1 MIPKSITR
9 AVWLVATLVA
19 FAATSLAQGQTQ
31 PIDGIDARADTAA
44 LGRQLGD
51 SDPLV
56 RQRAAEALARLAA
69 TDQKKLIEGYYLQE
83 KNKQVRLALEWAL
96 YRTGKNET
104 LFRIVR
110 DLDSG
115 RHDQALAYLTQV
127 DSPGVLYPFLKRQD
141 NKARVTVGLLEAL
154 AQIGN
159 ADSRQQIEPFRDS
172 LAPGVATAAEKA
184 LQDLDARLGQP
195 TATKPTR
202 PRNVTK
208 PDDNP
213 PQ

>member
-1 MIPKSITR
+1 MTRRWITR
-9 AVWLVATLVA
+9 TVWLCAALVA
-19 FAATSLAQGQTQ
+19 FAATTLAQGQTQ

-51 SDPLV
+51 PDPLL

-83 KNKQVRLALEWAL
+83 KNKQVHLALEWAL
-96 YRTGKNET
+96 YRVGKNEA

-115 RHDQALAYLTQV
+115 RHNQALGYLTQV
-127 DSPGVLYPFLKRQD
+127 DSPDVLYPFLKRQE
-141 NKARVTVGLLEAL
+141 NKPRVTVGLLEAL

-159 ADSRQQIEPFRDS
+159 VDSRQQIEPLRDS
-172 LAPGVATAAEKA
+172 LAPGVAAAAEKA
-184 LQDLDARLGQP
+184 LEDLDARLGQP
-195 TATKPTR
+195 TTTQPTR
-202 PRNVTK
+202 PRNVSK
-208 PDDNP
+208 PDENP